1 MPVQNLQNEIW
12 LEFKELEK
20 VGVPKSTIND
30 GLQRKTRI
38 WQGIKDPSDGRKKLI
53 RYSSLAEKYKDAI
66 RADLCGGLEP
76 DEWVTMQE
84 EQKKQDEGLGK
95 RAVLIDKVRDMCE
108 DDYKLKLHL
117 YRGCEPRQQRCLSK
131 AAGIVEILAAHYKA
145 NGISW
150 KAYEPVN
157 QVSEWVLDHMDHF
170 PLKYLPTNPIRLKE
184 KVLAFAVEGVELN
197 EVIALP
203 RSGNDNRAT
212 KQKETWWQQVAIQLR
227 IDTKNFSQSQIV
239 RQIRRVAPQMGK
251 EAPSESTVRA
261 FLSKKEHIT
270 VKAHTDLNNKRLQ
283 RHRSSLPLAPAMAAH
298 ACWEM
303 DGTKVQFA
311 GHLTGNKTKD
321 GRKETKALS
330 IVGVRDVY
338 SGAWLGYWYGYGE
351 DENAYRSALKMA
363 VDITGRLPYELRYDQ
378 FPGSTSASWQFMEGT
393 RDKNGKVLTEGALE
407 KAGVKL
413 TKTSRSEGKAHVERG
428 YLTLQQVFEAEK
440 REFIGLG
447 IKAGIAHARPTELY
461 VSRMQREF
469 LNNGWN
475 FDQAWMSHAGV
486 IATYNHTVLSTYS
499 RKHATVDQTPWQLM
513 ENGIDEEN
521 NHSGREIEGFEAAEL
536 FWETRREGIRQ
547 NRIHFEF
554 KKKKHTYYV
563 KPKDYDMLEYQREGV
578 QVVVRF
584 DPVDM
589 SEIMV
594 FNEKGDF
601 LGALGKQEMF
611 QTFGPNADW
620 EGLAKFKE
628 EQAKI
633 TKISKDKLSEYA
645 LSDEVAALL
654 PTLGGKEVHND
665 ALENY
670 ALKNSERWKNAPKGK
685 KQAPVTYLDD
695 KFDLDSFVR
704 DLY

>member
-1 MPVQNLQNEIW
+1 MVILQNETW
-12 LEFKELEK
+12 LEFSELLS
-20 VGVPKSTIND
+20 VGISEITVKMGIQRKST
-30 GLQRKTRI
+30 K
-38 WQGIKDPSDGRKKLI
+38 WQSIKDPSDGRKRLI
-53 RYSSLAEKYKDAI
+53 RYATLAESYKVAV

-76 DEWVTMQE
+76 EEWLTMQE

-95 RAVLIDKVRDMCE
+95 RAALIDKVRDMCE
-108 DDYKLKLHL
+108 EDYRLKLHL
-117 YRGCEPRQQRCLSK
+117 YRGTEPRQQRCLSK
-131 AAGIVEILAAHYKA
+131 AAGIIEILAAHYKA

-157 QVSEWVLDHMDHF
+157 QVSAWVLDHMDHF

-203 RSGNDNRAT
+203 RLGNGNRAT
-212 KQKETWWQQVAIQLR
+212 KQKETWWQETAIALR
-227 IDTKNFSQSQIV
+227 IDTKNYTQSQIV
-239 RQIRRVAPQMGK
+239 RMIRRMSPQLGK
-251 EAPSESTVRA
+251 EAPSETTVRA
-261 FLSKKEHIT
+261 FLAKKEHIT

-321 GRKETKALS
+321 GRKETKALY

-378 FPGSTSASWQFMEGT
+378 FPGSTSASWQYMEGT
-393 RDKNGKVLTEGALE
+393 RDKSGKILTEGALE

-413 TKTSRSEGKAHVERG
+413 TKTSRSEGKAHVERA

-440 REFIGLG
+440 KEFIGLG

-475 FDQAWMSHAGV
+475 FEQAWMSHAGV
-486 IATYNHTVLSTYS
+486 IASYNHTVLSTYS
-499 RKHATVDQTPWQLM
+499 RKHASVDQTPWQLM

-521 NHSGREIEGFEAAEL
+521 GHSGRAIEGFEAAEL

-547 NRIHFEF
+547 GSIRFQIR
-554 KKKKHTYYV
+554 KTWHTYYV
-563 KPKDYDMLEYQREGV
+563 NSKDYDMLEYQRQGV

-601 LGALGKQEMF
+601 LGALGKQELIP
-611 QTFGPNADW
+611 TFGPDADW
-620 EGLAKFKE
+620 ESLSKFKE
-628 EQAKI
+628 DQAQI
-633 TKISKDKLSEYA
+633 SKISKAKLSEYA

-654 PTLGGKEVHND
+654 PTLAGKEVHND

-670 ALKNSERWKNAPKGK
+670 ALKNSDRWKNTPKKKSAP
-685 KQAPVTYLDD
+685 AVSNLDD
-695 KFDLDSFVR
+695 FDLDAYTR
-704 DLY
+704 GQY